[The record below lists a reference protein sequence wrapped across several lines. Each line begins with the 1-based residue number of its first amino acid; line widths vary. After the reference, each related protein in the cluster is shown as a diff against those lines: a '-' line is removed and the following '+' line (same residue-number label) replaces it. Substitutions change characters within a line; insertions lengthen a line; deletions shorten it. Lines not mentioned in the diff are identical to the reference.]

1 MAKKKVTKKA
11 EPVVEPKEALEP
23 VEKPKAEVA
32 TVAKKA
38 GWIKATVKEVL
49 KYQAEGRL
57 YGHNPRTGEALVK

>member
-11 EPVVEPKEALEP
+11 EPVVEPKAEP
-23 VEKPKAEVA
+23 VVAKETA

-49 KYQAEGRL
+49 RYQAEGRL
-57 YGHNPRTGEALVK
+57 YGHNPKTGEALVK

>member
-1 MAKKKVTKKA
+1 MAKKKVIKEA
-11 EPVVEPKEALEP
+11 EPVVKPKEVAEP
-23 VEKPKAEVA
+23 VVAKEIA

>member
-1 MAKKKVTKKA
+1 MAKKKVIKKA
-11 EPVVEPKEALEP
+11 EPVVEPKEVAEP
-23 VEKPKAEVA
+23 VVAKEIA